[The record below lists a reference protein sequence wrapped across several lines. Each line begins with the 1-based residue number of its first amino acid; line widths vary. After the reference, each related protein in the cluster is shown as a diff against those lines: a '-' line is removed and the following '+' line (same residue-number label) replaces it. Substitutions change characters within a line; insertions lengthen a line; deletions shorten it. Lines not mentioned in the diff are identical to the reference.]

1 MPDATPNEIESEVS
15 KQARVIK
22 DWVPKAVGIV
32 FTIISAVA
40 AYAGAGATATD
51 KASQAKDKSEAGYQ
65 YVEKWVKH
73 FEDTNRVLDERI
85 AKLEARLIDNE
96 RRAKLSP
103 VKRKAE
109 VQKPA
114 PAPVALPASPP
125 PLPPTLDKALEQL
138 QAAKPV
144 EPAK

>member
-1 MPDATPNEIESEVS
+1 VS
-15 KQARVIK
+15 KQAKAIK
-22 DWVPKAVGIV
+22 DWVPKVVGIV

-51 KASQAKDKSEAGYQ
+51 KASQVKDKSEAGYQ

-73 FEDTNRVLDERI
+73 FEDTDRVLNERI
-85 AKLEARLIDNE
+85 AKLEARLVDNE
-96 RRAKLSP
+96 RRAKLSA

-109 VQKPA
+109 VQKPV
-114 PAPVALPASPP
+114 PAPVALPPAPP
-125 PLPPTLDKALEQL
+125 PLPASLDKALEQA

-144 EPAK
+144 ESGK